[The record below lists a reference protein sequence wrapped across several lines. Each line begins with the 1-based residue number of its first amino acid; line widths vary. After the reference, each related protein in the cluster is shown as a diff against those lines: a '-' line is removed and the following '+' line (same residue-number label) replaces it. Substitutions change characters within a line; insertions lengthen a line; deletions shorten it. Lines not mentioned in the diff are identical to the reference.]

1 MKAIQYHFEN
11 ISGERVTII
20 DTPGFGDELDKEEKT
35 IDDLVDVLK
44 NEVKYDIHQ
53 LVNFLIQMNIHSFI
67 VNL

>member
-53 LVNFLIQMNIHSFI
+53 LTNIF
-67 VNL
+67 NTNE

>member
-1 MKAIQYHFEN
+1 MKSIKNIIEN
-11 ISGERVTII
+11 ISEERVTII

-53 LVNFLIQMNIHSFI
+53 LIIF
-67 VNL
+67 

>member
-1 MKAIQYHFEN
+1 MKAILYHFEN

-44 NEVKYDIHQ
+44 NEVKYDTPINN
-53 LVNFLIQMNIHSFI
+53 LLIQMNR
-67 VNL
+67 